1 MMYPGKKYI
10 SAIREDMKRPSMSQQ
25 VRDDPMSIFE
35 AEPNPQGAY
44 YGLIADEAR
53 QRAEN
58 LRAGRVN
65 RILGKTQMNPSD
77 AIRRTVEQ
85 LSEQSGPMTNL
96 QMAEKIAAGGQIKDP
111 KLLAMSAAEA
121 INSAIAKRPGIATE
135 VGVPAAALGGVALI
149 TASGQALN
157 DLGNF
162 LAGGQQSQDTR
173 DMFSGHEICRV
184 GAGIRFR

>member
-44 YGLIADEAR
+44 YSLIADEAR

-111 KLLAMSAAEA
+111 KLLAMSASEA

-173 DMFSGHEICRV
+173 DNVLRS
-184 GAGIRFR
+184 